1 MSGKLDQALDDITQ
15 AQRRSARRRS
25 TQRRSTGRPVAAA
38 PIGGI
43 QKSTKP
49 ARGAGAKNAP
59 VKAAPTNSD
68 SKIIVSNLPKDVSEQ
83 QIKACHND
91 TRNHQPALSKFFR
104 MIPSGIRFNFS
115 EQAVSTY
122 SKKPFEELPGKSMS
136 VFEAYPKLGSWD
148 ACIFCAYPES
158 YEYFIQSVGPI
169 KRVELSYGP
178 NSQSRGIANVTF
190 HKSDGASKAFHKL
203 NGLLVDN
210 RPIKI
215 EIVVGAAQADKVIP
229 TAKSLAERTSQ
240 PKAQPKSA
248 AAKKHNAGAA
258 KDGDAKGA
266 AGNKK
271 RRGRNSRPA
280 KKTQEEL
287 DSEMADYFVAPA
299 ATEASGS
306 TAAPAPAPAATGDAD
321 MDEIA

>member
-15 AQRRSARRRS
+15 AQRRSARRRPN
-25 TQRRSTGRPVAAA
+25 QRRGAGRPAVAA
-38 PIGGI
+38 PVGGI

-49 ARGAGAKNAP
+49 ARGTGAKPAP
-59 VKAAPTNSD
+59 AKATPTNSD

-83 QIKACHND
+83 QIK
-91 TRNHQPALSKFFR
+91 
-104 MIPSGIRFNFS
+104 
-115 EQAVSTY
+115 
-122 SKKPFEELPGKSMS
+122 
-136 VFEAYPKLGSWD
+136 
-148 ACIFCAYPES
+148 
-158 YEYFIQSVGPI
+158 EYFIQSVGPI

-190 HKSDGASKAFHKL
+190 HKSDGASKAFQKL

-229 TAKSLAERTSQ
+229 TVKTLAERTTYVKYVPLFQTITDQRHSQ

-248 AAKKHNAGAA
+248 AADKHNAGAA
-258 KDGDAKGA
+258 KGAAAKGA
-266 AGNKK
+266 AGKK

-287 DSEMADYFVAPA
+287 DSEMADYFDASAAP
-299 ATEASGS
+299 EASNNA
-306 TAAPAPAPAATGDAD
+306 AAPAPAPAATGDAD

>member
-25 TQRRSTGRPVAAA
+25 NNTRRSAGRPAAAA
-38 PIGGI
+38 PVGGI
-43 QKSTKP
+43 QKNTKP
-49 ARGAGAKNAP
+49 PRGAGAKPAP
-59 VKAAPTNSD
+59 AKATPSNND

-83 QIKACHND
+83 QIK
-91 TRNHQPALSKFFR
+91 
-104 MIPSGIRFNFS
+104 
-115 EQAVSTY
+115 
-122 SKKPFEELPGKSMS
+122 
-136 VFEAYPKLGSWD
+136 
-148 ACIFCAYPES
+148 
-158 YEYFIQSVGPI
+158 EYFIQSVGPI
-169 KRVELSYGP
+169 KRVEISYGP

-190 HKSDGASKAFHKL
+190 HKSDGASKAFQKL

-229 TAKSLAERTSQ
+229 TAKTLAERTTQ

-248 AAKKHNAGAA
+248 AADKHNAGAA
-258 KDGDAKGA
+258 KGGAAKGA
-266 AGNKK
+266 AGKQK

-287 DSEMADYFVAPA
+287 DSEMADYFVSSAAP
-299 ATEASGS
+299 EASSS
-306 TAAPAPAPAATGDAD
+306 TVAPAPAPAATGDAD

>member
-15 AQRRSARRRS
+15 AQRRGARRRS
-25 TQRRSTGRPVAAA
+25 NPRRAAGRPAAAA

-43 QKSTKP
+43 QKNTKP
-49 ARGAGAKNAP
+49 ARGSGAKPAP
-59 VKAAPTNSD
+59 AKAAPTNSD

-83 QIKACHND
+83 QIKPMDSRDSSERCHLES
-91 TRNHQPALSKFFR
+91 R
-104 MIPSGIRFNFS
+104 INFS
-115 EQAVSTY
+115 KRA
-122 SKKPFEELPGKSMS
+122 
-136 VFEAYPKLGSWD
+136 D
-148 ACIFCAYPES
+148 
-158 YEYFIQSVGPI
+158 YFIQSVGPI
-169 KRVELSYGP
+169 KRVELVYGP
-178 NSQSRGIANVTF
+178 NSQSRGVANVTF
-190 HKSDGASKAFHKL
+190 HKSDGASKAFQKL

-240 PKAQPKSA
+240 PKAQAKAQPKSA
-248 AAKKHNAGAA
+248 AADKHNAGAA
-258 KDGDAKGA
+258 KGAAKGA
-266 AGNKK
+266 ANKK
-271 RRGRNSRPA
+271 RRGRSSRPA

-299 ATEASGS
+299 AEAAGN
-306 TAAPAPAPAATGDAD
+306 TAAPAAAPAPTADAD

>member
-15 AQRRSARRRS
+15 AQRRSARRRPN
-25 TQRRSTGRPVAAA
+25 QRRGAGRPAAAA
-38 PIGGI
+38 PVGGI

-49 ARGAGAKNAP
+49 ARGAGAKPAP
-59 VKAAPTNSD
+59 AKATPTNSD

-83 QIKACHND
+83 QIK
-91 TRNHQPALSKFFR
+91 
-104 MIPSGIRFNFS
+104 
-115 EQAVSTY
+115 
-122 SKKPFEELPGKSMS
+122 
-136 VFEAYPKLGSWD
+136 
-148 ACIFCAYPES
+148 
-158 YEYFIQSVGPI
+158 EYFIQSVGPI

-190 HKSDGASKAFHKL
+190 HKSDGASKAFQKL

-229 TAKSLAERTSQ
+229 TVKTLAERTTQ

-248 AAKKHNAGAA
+248 AADKHNAGAA
-258 KDGDAKGA
+258 KGAAAKGA
-266 AGNKK
+266 AGKK

-287 DSEMADYFVAPA
+287 DSEMADYFDASAAP
-299 ATEASGS
+299 EASNN
-306 TAAPAPAPAATGDAD
+306 AAVPAPAPAATGDAD